1 MVYSNPFMDIIFK
14 LFMDIRKLQRTGG
27 GTYIL
32 SLPKKWIEKYSLEK
46 GDSFALFEQENGL
59 FITPKF
65 EEKKEKQMETTADE
79 FVTRKIMT
87 SYTYG
92 YTSIKIVGTLT
103 NEIRFNIRDTVDK
116 LLGYEIID
124 EKEKTILIQD
134 LLNPSELPTT
144 KAMKREYF
152 LVSSMHKDLT
162 RAIATKTFELA
173 NDIIARDSE
182 VDKLYF
188 LIIRQLRSALQNT
201 GFAEKVGVSPLEC
214 LDFRIVAKNVEE
226 IADSVEA
233 ASRNLLDVT
242 IITED
247 IREDLVD
254 FSRLAHFMH
263 EAAFKAFLETDK
275 SRANMVI
282 EKQEE
287 VKEKKET
294 LDEKILKADQ
304 AVVLGNI
311 VENIQIICEKGSDVA
326 DLVFKPE
333 G

>member
-1 MVYSNPFMDIIFK
+1 ME
-14 LFMDIRKLQRTGG
+14 IRKLQCTGG

-32 SLPKKWIEKYSLEK
+32 SLPKKWIEKYSLDK

-65 EEKKEKQMETTADE
+65 EEKKEKQVEITADE
-79 FVTRKIMT
+79 FVSRKIMT

-92 YTSIKIVGTLT
+92 YTALQITGDLT
-103 NEIRFNIRDTVDK
+103 NEIRSQIRETVDK

-124 EKEKTILIQD
+124 EKEKVISVQD
-134 LLNPSELPTT
+134 LLNPSELPIE
-144 KAMKREYF
+144 KALKREYF
-152 LVSSMHKDLT
+152 LASSMHNDLT
-162 RAIATKTFELA
+162 EAVSTGVFTLV

-188 LIIRQLRSALQNT
+188 LIVRQLRSALQNT

-226 IADSVEA
+226 IGDSAEA
-233 ASRNLLDVT
+233 AARNLLGVT
-242 IITED
+242 SIESNIA
-247 IREDLVD
+247 EDLVK
-254 FSRLAHFMH
+254 FSNLAHSMH
-263 EAAFKAFLETDK
+263 ETAFKAFLEADRT
-275 SRANMVI
+275 RANMVI
-282 EKQEE
+282 ERRKE
-287 VKEKKET
+287 VKKRKEE

-304 AVVLGNI
+304 AVLLGNV
-311 VENIQIICEKGSDVA
+311 VENIQIICEKGSDIA

-333 G
+333 D

>member
-1 MVYSNPFMDIIFK
+1 VIYRGLTLSAFHGNAFMVTPLDYC
-14 LFMDIRKLQRTGG
+14 MDIRKLQRTGG

-79 FVTRKIMT
+79 FVSRKIMT

-92 YTSIKIVGTLT
+92 YTSVKIVGTLT
-103 NEIRFNIRDTVDK
+103 NDIRFSIRDTVDK

-144 KAMKREYF
+144 KALKREYF

-162 RAIATKTFELA
+162 MAIATKTFELA
-173 NDIIARDSE
+173 DDIIARDSE

-201 GFAEKVGVSPLEC
+201 GFPYCGQEC
-214 LDFRIVAKNVEE
+214 G
-226 IADSVEA
+226 
-233 ASRNLLDVT
+233 RNC
-242 IITED
+242 
-247 IREDLVD
+247 R
-254 FSRLAHFMH
+254 FS
-263 EAAFKAFLETDK
+263 
-275 SRANMVI
+275 
-282 EKQEE
+282 
-287 VKEKKET
+287 
-294 LDEKILKADQ
+294 
-304 AVVLGNI
+304 
-311 VENIQIICEKGSDVA
+311 GSCIPKFTGCHRHYRGYQRGPSGFQQTGPFHA
-326 DLVFKPE
+326 
-333 G
+333 

>member
-1 MVYSNPFMDIIFK
+1 ME
-14 LFMDIRKLQRTGG
+14 IRKLQCTGG

-65 EEKKEKQMETTADE
+65 EEKKEKQMEITADE
-79 FVTRKIMT
+79 FVARKIMT

-92 YTSIKIVGTLT
+92 YTSIKITGNLT
-103 NEIRFNIRDTVDK
+103 NEIRFAIRETVDT

-124 EKEKTILIQD
+124 EKENAIFVQD
-134 LLNPSELPTT
+134 LLNPSELPTK
-144 KAMKREYF
+144 KALKREYF
-152 LVSSMHKDLT
+152 LASSMHKDLT
-162 RAIATKTFELA
+162 EAVSVREFGVA

-188 LIIRQLRSALQNT
+188 LIVRQLRSALQNT

-226 IADSVEA
+226 IGDSAEV
-233 ASRNLLDVT
+233 ASRNLLEVSSIGDG
-242 IITED
+242 IA
-247 IREDLVD
+247 EDLVE
-254 FSRLAHFMH
+254 FSRLAYFMH
-263 EAAFKAFLETDK
+263 KTAFKAFLEADK
-275 SRANMVI
+275 LHANTVI
-282 EKQEE
+282 EKQKEVHARKEE
-287 VKEKKET
+287 
-294 LDEKILKADQ
+294 LDEKILRADQ
-304 AVVLGNI
+304 AVLLGNI
-311 VENIQIICEKGSDVA
+311 VENIQIICEKGTDIA

-333 G
+333 

>member
-1 MVYSNPFMDIIFK
+1 M
-14 LFMDIRKLQRTGG
+14 QCTGG

-32 SLPKKWIEKYSLEK
+32 SLPKKWIEKYSLGK

-65 EEKKEKQMETTADE
+65 EEKKEKQVEIAADE
-79 FVTRKIMT
+79 FIARKIMT

-92 YTSIKIVGTLT
+92 YTAIKITGNLT
-103 NEIRFNIRDTVDK
+103 NEIRFIIRETVDT

-124 EKEKTILIQD
+124 EKENSILIQD
-134 LLNPSELPTT
+134 LLNPSELTT
-144 KAMKREYF
+144 EKALKREYF
-152 LVSSMHKDLT
+152 LASGMHKDLT
-162 RAIATKTFELA
+162 EAVSAGIFTSAL
-173 NDIIARDSE
+173 DIISRDSE

-188 LIIRQLRSALQNT
+188 LIVRQLRSALQNT
-201 GFAEKVGVSPLEC
+201 GFAEKVGVSSLEC

-233 ASRNLLDVT
+233 SSRNLLEISSIAKGIAD
-242 IITED
+242 
-247 IREDLVD
+247 DLVE
-254 FSRLAHFMH
+254 FSKLAHFMH
-263 EAAFKAFLETDK
+263 ETAFKAFLESDR
-275 SRANMVI
+275 SCANTII

-287 VKEKKET
+287 VKERKEQ

-304 AVVLGNI
+304 AVRLGNI
-311 VENIQIICEKGSDVA
+311 VENIQIICEKGRDIA

-333 G
+333 D

>member
-1 MVYSNPFMDIIFK
+1 ME
-14 LFMDIRKLQRTGG
+14 IRKLQCTGG

-32 SLPKKWIEKYSLEK
+32 SLPKKWIEKYSLK
-46 GDSFALFEQENGL
+46 RGDSFALFEQENGL

-65 EEKKEKQMETTADE
+65 EEKKEKQVEITADE
-79 FVTRKIMT
+79 FVSRKIMT

-92 YTSIKIVGTLT
+92 YTTLQITGTLT
-103 NEIRFNIRDTVDK
+103 NEIRSQIRETVDT

-124 EKEKTILIQD
+124 EKEKVIFVQD
-134 LLNPSELPTT
+134 LLNPSELTT
-144 KAMKREYF
+144 EKALKREYF
-152 LVSSMHKDLT
+152 LASSMHKDLT
-162 RAIATKTFELA
+162 EAISTGVFTLA

-188 LIIRQLRSALQNT
+188 LIVRQLRSALQNT
-201 GFAEKVGVSPLEC
+201 GFAEKVGVTSLEC

-226 IADSVEA
+226 IGDSAEA
-233 ASRNLLDVT
+233 AARNLLGVT
-242 IITED
+242 SIAGSIA
-247 IREDLVD
+247 EDLVE
-254 FSRLAHFMH
+254 FSELAYSMH
-263 EAAFKAFLETDK
+263 ETAFKSLLEADR

-287 VKEKKET
+287 VNKRKED

-304 AVVLGNI
+304 AVLLGNV
-311 VENIQIICEKGSDVA
+311 VENIQIICEKGSDIA

-333 G
+333 D